1 MENANLTYQNG
12 KETAMDPVRIKL
24 IRNSRG
30 FGLEI
35 SIGSNSPEEA
45 FDAIKLVNIWREEE
59 YSKTGSNNLG
69 V

>member
-30 FGLEI
+30 FGWEI

-45 FDAIKLVNIWREEE
+45 FDAIKLVNIWMEEE
-59 YSKTGSNNLG
+59 YAKTGSNNLG

>member
-1 MENANLTYQNG
+1 
-12 KETAMDPVRIKL
+12 MDPVRIKL

-30 FGLEI
+30 FGWEI

-45 FDAIKLVNIWREEE
+45 FDAIKLVNIWMEEE
-59 YSKTGSNNLG
+59 YAKTGSNNLG